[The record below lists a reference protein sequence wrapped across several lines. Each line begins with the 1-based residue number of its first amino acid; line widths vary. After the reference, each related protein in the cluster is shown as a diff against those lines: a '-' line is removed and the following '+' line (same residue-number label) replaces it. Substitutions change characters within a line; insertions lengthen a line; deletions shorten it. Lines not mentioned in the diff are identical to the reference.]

1 MGDVTNFPVKGGTE
15 EVSLSNTQY
24 RVWRDLAWLQDLR
37 ESWPQIWGK
46 GGNVLGNEQYRRLLP
61 VVMRDSGDPDG
72 ATEEKAIRVREA
84 WAARHY
90 GNTKLAGVVAQLK
103 WFVVGR
109 RGAGHMRDVIETE
122 TRRLSAK
129 EKGMGA
135 KIRAEDGTMQTIHS
149 TIQELLD
156 TSAPLDAIR
165 VLLGGAAEIAG
176 LAGQEGDEA
185 MATLSAAIGE
195 MIGALPGGE
204 EEDVEEEDVE
214 EEPGTDVDVEVD
226 VDGEEGAEPEMEPE
240 PDATDIPKGW
250 IFARAT
256 PRAPAPRQ
264 KSGQAAMP
272 AWAQR
277 EAAKGIVR
285 RAPVELRVKVDGEK
299 RLMVA
304 TSSDVDRYGDIVDV
318 KTIRLD
324 AWKRSPVLLY
334 GHNPSDPQNH
344 IGSAANIE
352 KKVVKGSDGKS
363 REAVV
368 YEPKFDLGGSPE
380 AGDANLRAR
389 LVARQFEGGM
399 LRTCSIGF
407 NPDWSQTV
415 RRSDLPEGDPYA
427 GPRGLLF
434 KNAEII
440 ECSLL
445 PIPANPNAESI

>member
-1 MGDVTNFPVKGGTE
+1 VRQLPLRRAAEGDLMGDVTNFPVKGGTE

-256 PRAPAPRQ
+256 PRAPAPRCCR
-264 KSGQAAMP
+264 M
-272 AWAQR
+272 
-277 EAAKGIVR
+277 
-285 RAPVELRVKVDGEK
+285 
-299 RLMVA
+299 A
-304 TSSDVDRYGDIVDV
+304 TTRSS
-318 KTIRLD
+318 IR
-324 AWKRSPVLLY
+324 
-334 GHNPSDPQNH
+334 
-344 IGSAANIE
+344 
-352 KKVVKGSDGKS
+352 
-363 REAVV
+363 
-368 YEPKFDLGGSPE
+368 
-380 AGDANLRAR
+380 
-389 LVARQFEGGM
+389 
-399 LRTCSIGF
+399 T
-407 NPDWSQTV
+407 
-415 RRSDLPEGDPYA
+415 
-427 GPRGLLF
+427 RGLR
-434 KNAEII
+434 
-440 ECSLL
+440 C
-445 PIPANPNAESI
+445 